1 MRRHVPQPS
10 PSPLA
15 QIARGVRLALLVV
28 LSCLVLLSLVE
39 APSVANWLA
48 GLRAQAPLVGLIAGH
63 WQNDSGAVCPDGLQE
78 VDINLQL
85 SRRVAHILRERGY
98 RVEVL
103 AEYSPKLNGYEAA
116 VLLSIHSDSC
126 VEGLSGFKVAR
137 MTHSAVPEMEDELVQ
152 ALYNAYALATGL
164 EPHLNTVTEDMREY
178 HALRRIAAGTPG
190 AIIECGFMGGDRRLL
205 TQEQDRVAE
214 GIANGLESFLEQSGR
229 GKGETPQ

>member
-1 MRRHVPQPS
+1 MPRPVPRSS

-15 QIARGVRLALLVV
+15 RIARVLRLVLLAV
-28 LSCLVLLSLVE
+28 LSGLVLLSLVE

-63 WQNDSGAVCPDGLQE
+63 WQSDSGAVCPDGLQE

-137 MTHSAVPEMEDELVQ
+137 MTHSAVPELEDDLVQ
-152 ALYNAYALATGL
+152 ALYDEYALATGL

-178 HALRRIAAGTPG
+178 HALRRIASDTPG

-205 TQEQDRVAE
+205 TQGQERVAA
-214 GIANGLESFLEQSGR
+214 GIANGLVSFLER
-229 GKGETPQ
+229 TGKGQNEAP